1 MLIVDLK
8 AVALFQPAH
17 HRVVIGLLAHAVAVN
32 RVGGALLYGL
42 YDAGGAGKIHV
53 RHPHGDHIVPAKII
67 HIAVP
72 LKGEGISAIDGGIK
86 IVSHAAPPTSA
97 TTIHRMMDTA
107 AASSA

>member
-53 RHPHGDHIVPAKII
+53 RHLRLMG
-67 HIAVP
+67 
-72 LKGEGISAIDGGIK
+72 
-86 IVSHAAPPTSA
+86 VSKSYLMQRHQPVQRRSTE
-97 TTIHRMMDTA
+97 
-107 AASSA
+107 